1 MRPFH
6 ILPVAAVLSAIGCT
20 DSHPAGTIEIARLDH
35 AIEAATVADADTAAF
50 DAWLHVTSGAP
61 VTGNRDSLCRD
72 LAASAAYRVF
82 APDVDN
88 LLPDL
93 DNAIP
98 VPDGL
103 DGFPARIYGVIS
115 PYRQS
120 VVTVDTLLFVAL
132 NHYLGADYAGYSAFP
147 DYQRR
152 LKTVSQMP
160 VDITEAWLRSRYPFP
175 DSIAAPTLLQRM
187 TYEGAIA
194 AAIADCLDMNDDSAV
209 MGWTAEEWTDAV
221 THEAVIWDRI
231 VGGEML
237 YSDDPALLSRL
248 IDPAPAS
255 PDISPDAPGRIGRFT
270 GLRMVRAASGSP
282 IEILAGK
289 TYLSS
294 DILRT
299 YPQAIASS
307 RSMTTPR

>member
-6 ILPVAAVLSAIGCT
+6 ILTVAAVLSATGCT

-50 DAWLHVTSGAP
+50 YAWLHVTSGAP

-88 LLPDL
+88 LLHDL
-93 DNAIP
+93 DNAMP
-98 VPDGL
+98 LPDGL

-187 TYEGAIA
+187 AYEGAIA
-194 AAIADCLDMNDDSAV
+194 AAIADCLDQDDGHAV
-209 MGWTAEEWTDAV
+209 MGWTADQWNDAV
-221 THEAVIWDRI
+221 IHEAVAWDRI
-231 VGGEML
+231 VGSEML
-237 YSDDPALLSRL
+237 YSDNPALISRL

-282 IEILAGK
+282 LEILAGK
-289 TYLSS
+289 AYLST

-299 YPQAIASS
+299 YPQALASS
-307 RSMTTPR
+307 RSITTTR